1 MGAGD
6 KEGADYYMIKLLKMT
21 YLGSVIWNFVFFLFT
36 PFLLQF
42 YSLSQ
47 EGKQLVIIL
56 VIIHNVFNALF
67 CPTAF
72 SLSNGLRAA
81 GDIRYTMFSAI
92 FSTVVVRVIFS
103 IILGLWLNMG
113 VIGIAL
119 AMAID
124 WGVKALLTI
133 TRYYSKKW
141 QNFQV
146 LTKRKK
152 ELSSSF

>member
-1 MGAGD
+1 
-6 KEGADYYMIKLLKMT
+6 
-21 YLGSVIWNFVFFLFT
+21 
-36 PFLLQF
+36 
-42 YSLSQ
+42 
-47 EGKQLVIIL
+47 
-56 VIIHNVFNALF
+56 
-67 CPTAF
+67 
-72 SLSNGLRAA
+72 
-81 GDIRYTMFSAI
+81 MFSAI

-141 QNFQV
+141 QYFQV
-146 LTKRKK
+146 ID
-152 ELSSSF
+152 